1 MNYNSAGRVV
11 PVVQSNRVNISKLTF
26 PLTLK
31 LPNNI
36 STRVNIALWNLAPP
50 SLENDNIYNIYNNN
64 TYDIY
69 ITSLIY
75 LFYVTYIIVINTIYN
90 IYIYY

>member
-69 ITSLIY
+69 ITYLIY

-90 IYIYY
+90 IYIY